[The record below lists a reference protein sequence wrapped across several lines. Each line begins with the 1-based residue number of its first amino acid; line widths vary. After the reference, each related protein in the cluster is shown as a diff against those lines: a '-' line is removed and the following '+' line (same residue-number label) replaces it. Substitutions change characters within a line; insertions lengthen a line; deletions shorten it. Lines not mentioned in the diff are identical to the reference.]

1 MVSYNS
7 HNCNHWKINHYHH
20 HHLLKRMG
28 PRTGSKRRKTFS
40 IDSKITS
47 QSWLRKR
54 VRVPPAWTTIIRM
67 KRRREA
73 STSPMHLTARQLL
86 IKMQRLRKRLK
97 IWSHEC
103 WNSNLCL
110 PKYLTQCKRLE
121 PKLDRSD
128 KLKKTTNKMQIK
140 AAWAKFKSIM
150 H

>member
-7 HNCNHWKINHYHH
+7 HHCNHWKINHYHH
-20 HHLLKRMG
+20 HHLLKKMG

-47 QSWLRKR
+47 QSWLRKQ

-73 STSPMHLTARQLL
+73 STSPMYLTARQLL

-103 WNSNLCL
+103 WNSNSCL
-110 PKYLTQCKRLE
+110 PKYLIQCKQLE
-121 PKLDRSD
+121 PKLGRSD
-128 KLKKTTNKMQIK
+128 KLKKTTNNMQIK
-140 AAWAKFKSIM
+140 ARLAKFKSIM